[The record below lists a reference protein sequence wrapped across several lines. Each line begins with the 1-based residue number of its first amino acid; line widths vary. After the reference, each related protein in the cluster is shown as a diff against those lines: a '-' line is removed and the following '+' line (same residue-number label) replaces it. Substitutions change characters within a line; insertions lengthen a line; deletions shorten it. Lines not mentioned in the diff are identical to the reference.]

1 MNTPIFFTDL
11 TAASGAEFELD
22 EESSRHAVQV
32 LRMKGDDV
40 LRVTDGKGTMMSARI
55 VNAHKKRC
63 SVRVVASESQPQ
75 LKPRLT
81 IAISLIKNISRFEW
95 FIEKAAELGTATVIP
110 LISERTEKLNV
121 RSDRLAGICKS
132 AMLQSEQSW
141 LTNVHEPT
149 KLPQVVSGSQQ
160 QQKLIAHCTAG
171 NEEHLASVFNAGLE
185 DHILLIG
192 PEGDFSPAEVE
203 LATAHGFTGV
213 SLGKT
218 RLRTETAGI
227 FGAVICRGR

>member
-1 MNTPIFFTDL
+1 MNTPLFFTDL
-11 TAASGAEFELD
+11 TVASGAEFELD
-22 EESSRHAVQV
+22 EENSRHAVQV

-40 LRVTDGKGTMMSARI
+40 VRVTDGKGTMMSARI
-55 VNAHKKRC
+55 VAAHKKHC
-63 SVRVVASESQPQ
+63 SVRVVSSETQPQ

-81 IAISLIKNISRFEW
+81 IAISLIKNINRFEW
-95 FIEKAAELGTATVIP
+95 FIEKAAELGTAAVIP

-121 RSDRLAGICKS
+121 RTDRLASISKS

-141 LTNVHEPT
+141 LTNVHDPT
-149 KLPQVVSGSQQ
+149 KFAQVVSDSQQ

-171 NEEHLASVFNAGLE
+171 NERHLASIFNAGLE

-218 RLRTETAGI
+218 ILRTETAGV